1 MPDGDAPELFLIDG
15 NSLAYRAFFALPESI
30 ATADGRPTNAIYGL
44 ASMLVKIIDEHH
56 PGGVVVAWDAGMS
69 GREVTYDLYKAQRK
83 SRPDL
88 LREQWPH
95 LMPLVEAF
103 GYTNVKVEGYEADD
117 VIATLARRAREEEIP
132 VMVVTGDRDAYQLVG
147 DGIRVMSTTKGITE
161 TKIYDREAVIERYGV
176 PPELVTDLMGLRGD
190 TSDNIPGVPGIGEK
204 TAAQLLQKFGSL
216 EDVLANVEEVS
227 GAKRKQNLVEHAD
240 DARMSK
246 QLATLQYDLETGVDL
261 AEAMAVRA
269 RPRRPARVHARVR
282 AAGGDGAPRRG
293 AARGGRRCPAAG
305 SRPSSRS
312 SRSRAGSRTS
322 ARARWRSALDGDRWA
337 AADAE
342 RTVTGSASHD
352 ELAVALG
359 GRPLAGHDLKCL
371 GGGRHGLLAAAARE
385 GVELEPRPRHDGRRL
400 PAGAAAPH
408 LRAGRARRRRRDR
421 ARRGRRRGG
430 ADEDDGQLA
439 LGEEVEAGSR
449 PGRGSAARR
458 GPRRGPAAADR
469 GARPGGAAAR
479 GRAAAGRGPGGDGAG
494 GAEARRRAPRRGRRR
509 LRRADRRPSKRRSTS
524 WPRRSSR
531 SARRSRSASILFEK
545 LGLTRKRR
553 GKTGFSTDARVL
565 AQIRD
570 EHPIVEKIESWREL
584 TKLKN
589 TYLDSLPD
597 LIDPETGRVHT
608 TFNQTTA
615 ATGRLSST
623 NPNLQN
629 IPIRTEI
636 GRPVRACFVAEKG
649 ARLLSADYSQVELR
663 VLAEVADEEILKEIF
678 RAGDDVHAATAAE
691 VFNVSRD
698 EIDVGQR
705 SKAKMVNFGI
715 VYGLT
720 GFGLADRLN
729 IPRKEGE
736 EFVARYLERFPAVRA
751 FREEVVEQAPG
762 GGLRDD
768 ADGPPP
774 ADPRA
779 ALGQPQ
785 HAPPRRAARGQHR
798 DPGHRRRHHQGGD
811 GALPARRCAR
821 RGRRPAW
828 SCRSTTSCSSRARR
842 GRWTRRPS
850 WCGARCAPPTSSTRR
865 SRSTS
870 ASARTGSTPSRP
882 RVERLAD
889 GAERRSPR
897 TWRSPCCRAPARPP
911 RRWRRRPGR
920 RACSSPRGR
929 RAPLPGPSLAP
940 GGVPSCPGGSSFSSS
955 PWPGRA
961 GVVAAGAGVVLA
973 VAEAEASESSS
984 PSSWWSHSWPQLD
997 PGVVGDDAGDGVAAE
1012 QGDRQLA
1019 GCRVVRGDRAG
1030 VLVAVHDPVVVAVA
1044 GRAGCR
1050 PP

>member
-1 MPDGDAPELFLIDG
+1 MAAKDSKDDAPELFLIDG

-56 PGGVVVAWDAGMS
+56 PQGVVVAWDAGMS

-117 VIATLARRAREEEIP
+117 VIASLVRQAREEEVD

-147 DGIRVMSTTKGITE
+147 DGVRVMSTSRGITE
-161 TKIYDREAVIERYGV
+161 TKVYDREGVIERYGV

-216 EDVLANVEEVS
+216 EKVLESVDEVS
-227 GAKRKQNLVEHAD
+227 GAKRKQNLVEHAE

-246 QLATLQYDLETGVDL
+246 QLATLQYELETGVDI
-261 AEAMAVRA
+261 AAAMASEPDRGALREFMREFELRA
-269 RPRRPARVHARVR
+269 VMERLEEALS
-282 AAGGDGAPRRG
+282 GGDAVPGRKVETELEVEAVQGGVEDIGAGPV
-293 AARGGRRCPAAG
+293 AIAVE
-305 SRPSSRS
+305 
-312 SRSRAGSRTS
+312 
-322 ARARWRSALDGDRWA
+322 DDHWA
-337 AADAE
+337 AADE
-342 RTVTGSASHD
+342 DRTVVGTSSRD
-352 ELAVALG
+352 ELAVGLAG
-359 GRPLAGHDLKCL
+359 KPLAGHDLKSL

-385 GVELEPRPRHDGRRL
+385 GVELELEHDTMVAAYLLEPQRRTYDL
-400 PAGAAAPH
+400 VELAADAGIGIAEEAAA
-408 LRAGRARRRRRDR
+408 ASG
-421 ARRGRRRGG
+421 
-430 ADEDDGQLA
+430 DEDGQLA
-439 LGEEVEAGSR
+439 LGEEFEAGLDPGEEARLVAALAAQQR
-449 PGRGSAARR
+449 PRIDELGLESLLREVELPVVEVLAAMEREGLKLDAER
-458 GPRRGPAAADR
+458 LAEV
-469 GARPGGAAAR
+469 
-479 GRAAAGRGPGGDGAG
+479 GAG
-494 GAEARRRAPRRGRRR
+494 FGERIETLEKEIFELAEEEFTIGSPQQVGHV
-509 LRRADRRPSKRRSTS
+509 
-524 WPRRSSR
+524 
-531 SARRSRSASILFEK
+531 LFEK

-597 LIDPETGRVHT
+597 LIDPGTGRIHT
-608 TFNQTTA
+608 TFSQTTA

-636 GRPVRACFVAEKG
+636 GRPVRACFVAEEG

-663 VLAEVADEEILKEIF
+663 ILAEVADEEILKEIF

-691 VFNVSRD
+691 VFGVSRE

-751 FREEVVEQAPG
+751 FREEVVE
-762 GGLRDD
+762 
-768 ADGPPP
+768 
-774 ADPRA
+774 RA
-779 ALGQPQ
+779 GEEGFVTTLMG
-785 HAPPRRAARGQHR
+785 
-798 DPGHRRRHHQGGD
+798 RRRPIPE
-811 GALPARRCAR
+811 L
-821 RGRRPAW
+821 
-828 SCRSTTSCSSRARR
+828 RS
-842 GRWTRRPS
+842 GNPNTRRL
-850 WCGARCAPPTSSTRR
+850 G
-865 SRSTS
+865 
-870 ASARTGSTPSRP
+870 
-882 RVERLAD
+882 ERLAVNTVIQGTAAD
-889 GAERRSPR
+889 IIKVAMVRCHGAL
-897 TWRSPCCRAPARPP
+897 AARPEMKTRLVLQIHDELLFEGP
-911 RRWRRRPGR
+911 PGEMEEAGELVRREM
-920 RACSSPRGR
+920 C
-929 RAPLPGPSLAP
+929 
-940 GGVPSCPGGSSFSSS
+940 
-955 PWPGRA
+955 
-961 GVVAAGAGVVLA
+961 GAY
-973 VAEAEASESSS
+973 
-984 PSSWWSHSWPQLD
+984 QLD
-997 PGVVGDDAGDGVAAE
+997 PPLEVDVGVGQDWLDAK
-1012 QGDRQLA
+1012 
-1019 GCRVVRGDRAG
+1019 
-1030 VLVAVHDPVVVAVA
+1030 
-1044 GRAGCR
+1044 
-1050 PP
+1050 